1 MQFHEQD
8 VAHLLQACDYY
19 KSAHPVVGTEYDR
32 LIHKVESYRS
42 EMECADC
49 NYVKCEIHELARP

>member
-19 KSAHPVVGTEYDR
+19 KSAHPVVEHEYDR
-32 LIHKVESYRS
+32 LIHKVESYRD

-49 NYVKCEIHELARP
+49 NYVK